1 MKTELL
7 KKEFDI
13 IERLI
18 VHMHPDS
25 LVAALFW
32 LEIAKYKFLR
42 EIRKHFRL

>member
-13 IERLI
+13 VERLM

-25 LVAALFW
+25 LMAALFW
-32 LEIAKYKFLR
+32 LEIAKYKLIR
-42 EIRKHFRL
+42 SIRKYMKL